1 MPGCRPAMMT
11 MIRKLAAFV
20 LAVTMICCC
29 TVSSAGAESPA
40 EKIQHIIEPQT
51 LTVYI
56 SAIEAHFDMDF
67 YFMDGVADLPWID
80 IESASGLITGLAG
93 VWRSDEGFDL
103 QCTTEGETVTLTREN
118 SFYMTFDFAQNRIY
132 CLDYD
137 MFLHDST
144 DSSVLDML
152 SMKGY
157 NAAGEAQLFR
167 RNQNTTFDRLGS
179 DVEFC
184 LSDYAIEMVFQDGRG
199 YIPLQTLGDLI
210 LTPAFGLNTFYNGKA
225 VFIANAGLFG
235 NETDGYTPLGEYY
248 YSAEP
253 RERSEA
259 LAEFGYN
266 ELCLALDCLYG
277 LKGIH
282 EIDSF
287 NSLFWQLGFRQP
299 LKDRDASVAD
309 NTLSFFINCYLD
321 DLHSGFSGRSWM
333 NTDKAVT
340 AYSGTMYNKYLLH
353 LQEYSDMRSRMLGE
367 VPFYTEVG
375 NTAYITFDDF
385 SLAADGEAYYDGLK
399 DGTVPGDTIG
409 EIIKAHAAI
418 YREGSPIENVVID
431 LSNNGGGYVDAAL
444 FLLGW
449 ALGEAPFCVKD
460 TFTGALSTATYRADT
475 NLDRVFDEKDVLT
488 GKKLFCL
495 VSPLSFS
502 CGNLVPA
509 VFKYS
514 QQVTLLGRTSGG
526 GSCTILSM
534 STAWGAMFQI
544 SSQRRMSF
552 FKNGS
557 FYDID
562 QGVDPDIYLTNIE
575 SYYDREKLTEYIN
588 NLI

>member
-1 MPGCRPAMMT
+1 
-11 MIRKLAAFV
+11 
-20 LAVTMICCC
+20 MICCC
-29 TVSSAGAESPA
+29 NTVSFAEAENTA
-40 EKIQHIIEPQT
+40 EKAQHKIEPKT

-67 YFMDGVADLPWID
+67 YFMDGVTDLPWID
-80 IESASGLITGLAG
+80 IGSASGLIMGLAG
-93 VWRSDEGFDL
+93 LWRSDEGFDL
-103 QCTTEGETVTLTREN
+103 QCTEEGETITLTREN
-118 SFYMTFDFAQNRIY
+118 GFYMTFDFAQNTIS
-132 CLDYD
+132 CIDYD

-157 NAAGEAQLFR
+157 NASGEAQLFQ
-167 RNQNTTFDRLGS
+167 RNQNTTFDRLGRA
-179 DVEFC
+179 VEFD
-184 LSDYAIEMVFQDGRG
+184 LSDYSIEMVFQDERG

-225 VFIANAGLFG
+225 VFIANASLFG
-235 NETDGYTPLGEYY
+235 NETEGYTPLGEYY

-253 RERSEA
+253 CERSEA

-277 LKGIH
+277 LKEIH

-287 NSLFWQLGFRQP
+287 NSLFWQLGSQRP
-299 LKDRDASVAD
+299 LKDRNASVAD
-309 NTLSFFINCYLD
+309 NALSFFINCYLD

-333 NTDKAVT
+333 NTEKTVP
-340 AYSGTMYNKYLLH
+340 AYTGTMYNKYLLH
-353 LQEYSDMRSRMLGE
+353 LQEYSDMRSRILGE

-385 SLAADGEAYYDGLK
+385 DFTTDGEAYYDGLK
-399 DGTVPGDTIG
+399 NGTIPGDTIG

-418 YREGSPIENVVID
+418 CREGSPIENVVID
-431 LSNNGGGYVDAAL
+431 LSNNGGGFVDAGV

-449 ALGEAPFCVKD
+449 VLGDAPFCVKD

-475 NLDRVFDEKDVLT
+475 NLDRIFDEKDVLT
-488 GKKLFCL
+488 DKKIFCL
-495 VSPLSFS
+495 VSPVSFS

-526 GSCTILSM
+526 GSCTTLSM

-544 SSQRRMSF
+544 SSQSRMSF

-588 NLI
+588 NLF